1 MAAKSAEEPTKNRRE
16 EFLNIY
22 KEKEP
27 VEEDQ
32 DANSKDLSN
41 GIKFKADEEDEDSGF

>member
-27 VEEDQ
+27 AEDI
-32 DANSKDLSN
+32 DENSKDLSN